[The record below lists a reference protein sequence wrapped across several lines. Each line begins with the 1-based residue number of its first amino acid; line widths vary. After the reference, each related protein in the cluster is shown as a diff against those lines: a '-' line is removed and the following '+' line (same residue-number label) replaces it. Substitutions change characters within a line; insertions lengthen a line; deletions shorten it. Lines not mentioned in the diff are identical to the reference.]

1 MQQAGRGLCQVVRVV
16 SLLFSAGSVVAA
28 ATCQVDALEY
38 TPASTPAGQPILV
51 VSGEFGANEP
61 LNTFNS
67 TVVGSGAKVIVFN
80 SPGGNV
86 GSAIRLG
93 RMIRA
98 AGLDTLQ
105 VRQLQCASACSLAF
119 LGGVHRAAEPGSIGV
134 HRAFLK
140 PADGMSNEEAAA
152 RVQLG
157 TAAITSYVVEMGV
170 DPKLIEL
177 ASNYD
182 KHDIRYL
189 STSEMAE
196 LRVTNVTAGQSPPDT
211 SLVSTRPNP
220 DPIPAPVPDAGQQ
233 AESVAVAFVKD
244 LIEHHGDNNDFA
256 LAQVQASYA
265 PTVDYYGKVTN
276 LSSIIQDKRKFYRR
290 WPERGYNVRND
301 SVVVTCADDRCMVT
315 GVYDWVVRSPSIHKQ
330 EKGATSFSYTISIGP
345 YPKIIAETGNVQR

>member
-1 MQQAGRGLCQVVRVV
+1 M
-16 SLLFSAGSVVAA
+16 
-28 ATCQVDALEY
+28 
-38 TPASTPAGQPILV
+38 LV

-61 LNTFNS
+61 LNAFSNA
-67 TVVGSGAKVIVFN
+67 VVSSGARVIVFN

-119 LGGVHRAAEPGSIGV
+119 LGGVHRVAEPGSIGV
-134 HRAFLK
+134 HRASFK
-140 PADGMSNEEAAA
+140 PADGMSTEEANT

-157 TAAITSYVVEMGV
+157 TAAIISYVVEMGV
-170 DPKLIEL
+170 DPKLMEL
-177 ASNYD
+177 ASSYD

-189 STSEMAE
+189 SASEMAE
-196 LRVTNVTAGQSPPDT
+196 LRVTNAAANQSPAGT
-211 SLVSTRPNP
+211 SQMSTTPN
-220 DPIPAPVPDAGQQ
+220 PAPVPAPAPDARRQP
-233 AESVAVAFVKD
+233 ESVAVAFVRD

-265 PTVDYYGKVTN
+265 PTVDYYGKLTN
-276 LSSIIQDKRKFYRR
+276 LSSIIQDKRHYYQR

-301 SVVVTCADDRCMVT
+301 SITVACDNDRCVVS

-330 EKGATSFSYTISIGP
+330 EKGVSNFSYTILIGP
-345 YPKIIAETGNVQR
+345 YPKIIAETGDVQR

>member
-1 MQQAGRGLCQVVRVV
+1 VRVV
-16 SLLFSAGSVVAA
+16 SLLLSAGSVVAA
-28 ATCQVDALEY
+28 ATCQVEALEY
-38 TPASTPAGQPILV
+38 TPASTPGGQPILV
-51 VSGEFGANEP
+51 VSGEFRANEP
-61 LNTFNS
+61 LNTFNG
-67 TVVGSGAKVIVFN
+67 TVLTSGARVIVFN

-119 LGGVHRAAEPGSIGV
+119 LGGVHRDAEPGSIGV

-170 DPKLIEL
+170 DPKLMEL
-177 ASNYD
+177 ASSYD
-182 KHDIRYL
+182 QHDIKYL
-189 STSEMAE
+189 SASEMAE
-196 LRVTNVTAGQSPPDT
+196 LRVTNVASSQSPADI
-211 SLVSTRPNP
+211 SQVSTGP
-220 DPIPAPVPDAGQQ
+220 DPAPMPVPAPDASQQ
-233 AESVAVAFVKD
+233 PESIAVAFVRD

-276 LSSIIQDKRKFYRR
+276 LSSIIQEKRKYYRR
-290 WPERGYNVRND
+290 WPERGYSVHND
-301 SVVVTCADDRCMVT
+301 SIVVTCANDRCMVT
-315 GVYDWVVRSPSIHKQ
+315 GIYDWIVRSPSTHKQ
-330 EKGATSFSYTISIGP
+330 KEGVADFSYTISIGP
-345 YPKIIAETGNVQR
+345 YPKIIAETGDVPR

>member
-1 MQQAGRGLCQVVRVV
+1 M
-16 SLLFSAGSVVAA
+16 
-28 ATCQVDALEY
+28 
-38 TPASTPAGQPILV
+38 LV

-61 LNTFNS
+61 LNAFSNA
-67 TVVGSGAKVIVFN
+67 VVSSGAKVIIFN

-119 LGGVHRAAEPGSIGV
+119 LGGVHRVAEPGSIGV
-134 HRAFLK
+134 HRASFK
-140 PADGMSNEEAAA
+140 PADGMSTEESEA

-170 DPKLIEL
+170 DPKLMEL
-177 ASNYD
+177 ASSYD

-189 STSEMAE
+189 SASEMTE
-196 LRVTNVTAGQSPPDT
+196 LRVTNVAAIQSPADA
-211 SLVSTRPNP
+211 SQVSTGPKP
-220 DPIPAPVPDAGQQ
+220 APAPVPAPDAKQQ
-233 AESVAVAFVKD
+233 PESVAVAFVKD
-244 LIEHHGDNNDFA
+244 LIEHHGDNDDFA

-265 PTVDYYGKVTN
+265 PTVDYYGKMTS
-276 LSSIIQDKRKFYRR
+276 LTSIIQDKRNYYQR
-290 WPERGYNVRND
+290 WPERGNNVRND
-301 SVVVTCADDRCMVT
+301 SIVVNCANDRCMVS

-330 EKGATSFSYTISIGP
+330 EKGVTSFSFTISIGP
-345 YPKIIAETGNVQR
+345 YPKIVAETGNVQR